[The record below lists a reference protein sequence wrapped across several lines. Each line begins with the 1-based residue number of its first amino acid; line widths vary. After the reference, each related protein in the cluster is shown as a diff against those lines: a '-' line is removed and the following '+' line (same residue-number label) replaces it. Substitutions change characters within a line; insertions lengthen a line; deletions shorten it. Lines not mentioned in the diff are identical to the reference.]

1 MDLNFK
7 EFGAGEPLVILH
19 GLFGTLD
26 NWQTI
31 ARQLADDFTVYI
43 VDLPNHGRSPH
54 TKGEF
59 DYSEMSDAV
68 AEFLTKNWIHE
79 TRLIG
84 HSMGGKLAMQ
94 LALNQPDLIKKLAVI
109 DIAPKKYS
117 GGHGNIF
124 KALFALNLKTLTD
137 RKEAEQFLTEHL
149 PEEGAGTIQFLLK
162 NLSRRA
168 ETSHEPTSDVQNP
181 KYTEGGGFE
190 WKMNLDVLWA
200 NYPRILD
207 KLEGDTPFRKPTL
220 FVRGG
225 TSNYVKNADFDVISK
240 LFPNSAIETIEDAG
254 HWVHAEKPKEL
265 LAVLKNF
272 MI

>member
-1 MDLNFK
+1 MNLNFK

-94 LALNQPDLIKKLAVI
+94 LALHQPDLIKKLAVI
-109 DIAPKKYS
+109 DIAPKQYQ

-124 KALFALNLKTLTD
+124 KALFALDLTTLND
-137 RKEAEQFLTEHL
+137 RKEAEKFLTEHL

-162 NLSRRA
+162 NLSRLA
-168 ETSHEPTSDVQNP
+168 D
-181 KYTEGGGFE
+181 TEGGGFE
-190 WKMNLDVLWA
+190 WKMNLDVLYA

-207 KLEGDTPFRKPTL
+207 KLEGDTPFIKPTL
-220 FVRGG
+220 FIRGG
-225 TSNYVKNADFDVISK
+225 NSNYIKDSDFDLISK
-240 LFPNSAIETIEDAG
+240 LFPNSAIQTIEGAG

-265 LAVLKNF
+265 LNVLKKF

>member
-1 MDLNFK
+1 MDLNYK
-7 EFGAGEPLVILH
+7 EFGTGEPLVILH

-31 ARQLADDFTVYI
+31 ARQLSDEFTVYI

-94 LALNQPDLIKKLAVI
+94 LAFQQPDLIKKLAVI
-109 DIAPKKYS
+109 DIAPKQYT

-124 KALFALNLKTLTD
+124 RALFALDLETLTD

-162 NLSRRA
+162 NLSRR
-168 ETSHEPTSDVQNP
+168 SD
-181 KYTEGGGFE
+181 TEGGGFE
-190 WKMNLDVLWA
+190 WKMNLNVLYA

-207 KLEGDTPFRKPTL
+207 KLEGDMPFRKPTL
-220 FVRGG
+220 FIRGSE
-225 TSNYVKNADFDVISK
+225 SNYIKDSDFELIST
-240 LFPNSAIETIEDAG
+240 LFPRSAIETIEGAG

-265 LAVLKNF
+265 LEVLRKF

>member
-7 EFGAGEPLVILH
+7 EFGTGEPLVILH

-31 ARQLADDFTVYI
+31 ARQLAEDFTVYI

-124 KALFALNLKTLTD
+124 RALFALDLNTLTD
-137 RKEAEQFLTEHL
+137 RKEAEQFLTQRL

-162 NLSRRA
+162 NLSRR
-168 ETSHEPTSDVQNP
+168 SD
-181 KYTEGGGFE
+181 TEGGGFE
-190 WKMNLDVLWA
+190 WKMNLDVLYA

-207 KLEGDTPFRKPTL
+207 QLEGDIPFRKSTL

-225 TSNYVKNADFDVISK
+225 TSDYIKNSDFDVISK
-240 LFPNSAIETIEDAG
+240 LFPNSAIQTIEDAG

-265 LAVLKNF
+265 LEALKKF

>member
-31 ARQLADDFTVYI
+31 ARQLAEDFTVYI

-59 DYSEMSDAV
+59 DYSEMSDAL

-94 LALNQPDLIKKLAVI
+94 LALNQPDLIKKLAII

-124 KALFALNLKTLTD
+124 KALFALDLKTLTD

-168 ETSHEPTSDVQNP
+168 EN
-181 KYTEGGGFE
+181 EGGGFE
-190 WKMNLDVLWA
+190 WKMNLNLLFA

-207 KLEGDTPFRKPTL
+207 ELEGNTPCRKPTL
-220 FVRGG
+220 FIRGG
-225 TSNYVKNADFDVISK
+225 NSNYIKDSDFDLISK
-240 LFPNSAIETIEDAG
+240 LFPNSAILTIEGAG

-265 LAVLKNF
+265 LQALKNF

>member
-31 ARQLADDFTVYI
+31 AKQLSDNFTVYI

-68 AEFLTKNWIHE
+68 GEFLTKNWIHE

-94 LALNQPDLIKKLAVI
+94 LALSQPDLVKKLAVI
-109 DIAPKKYS
+109 DIAPKQYR
-117 GGHGNIF
+117 GGHEAIF
-124 KALFALNLKTLTD
+124 KTLFALNLDTLKD

-162 NLSRRA
+162 NLSRRT
-168 ETSHEPTSDVQNP
+168 EN
-181 KYTEGGGFE
+181 EGGGFE

-207 KLEGDTPFRKPTL
+207 KLEGDVPFRKSTL

-225 TSNYVKNADFDVISK
+225 ASNYIKDTDFDAIFK
-240 LFPNSAIETIEDAG
+240 LFPNYTIQTIDDAG

-265 LAVLKNF
+265 LEVLKNF
-272 MI
+272 MV

>member
-31 ARQLADDFTVYI
+31 ARQLAEDFTVYI

-59 DYSEMSDAV
+59 DYSEMSDAL

-94 LALNQPDLIKKLAVI
+94 LALNQPDLIKKLAII

-124 KALFALNLKTLTD
+124 KALFALDLKTLTD

-168 ETSHEPTSDVQNP
+168 EN
-181 KYTEGGGFE
+181 EGGGFE
-190 WKMNLDVLWA
+190 WKMNLNLLFA

-207 KLEGDTPFRKPTL
+207 ELEGNTPCRKPTL
-220 FVRGG
+220 FIRGG
-225 TSNYVKNADFDVISK
+225 NSNYIKDSDFDLISK
-240 LFPNSAIETIEDAG
+240 LFPNSAIQTIEGAG

-265 LAVLKNF
+265 LQALKNF

>member
-7 EFGAGEPLVILH
+7 EFGSGEPLVILH

-31 ARQLADDFTVYI
+31 ARQLADNFTVYI

-94 LALNQPDLIKKLAVI
+94 LALQQPDLIKKLAVI
-109 DIAPKKYS
+109 DIAPKKYA
-117 GGHGNIF
+117 GGHGDIF
-124 KALFALNLKTLTD
+124 KAMFALDLTTLTD

-168 ETSHEPTSDVQNP
+168 D
-181 KYTEGGGFE
+181 TEGGGFE

-207 KLEGDTPFRKPTL
+207 KLEGDIPFRKSTL
-220 FVRGG
+220 FIRGSE
-225 TSNYVKNADFDVISK
+225 SNYIKDTDFDLISK
-240 LFPNSAIETIEDAG
+240 LFPNSAIQTIEGAG
-254 HWVHAEKPKEL
+254 HWVHAEKPIEL
-265 LAVLKNF
+265 LSALKNF

>member
-7 EFGAGEPLVILH
+7 EFGSGEPLVILH

-31 ARQLADDFTVYI
+31 ARQLSEDFTVYI

-94 LALNQPDLIKKLAVI
+94 LALHQPDLIKKLAVI

-117 GGHGNIF
+117 GGHEAIF
-124 KALFALNLKTLTD
+124 KALFTLDLDNLSD
-137 RKEAEQFLTEHL
+137 RKEAEHFLIEKL

-168 ETSHEPTSDVQNP
+168 DH
-181 KYTEGGGFE
+181 EGGGFE
-190 WKMNLDVLWA
+190 WKMNLNVLWA

-207 KLEGDTPFRKPTL
+207 KLEGDVPFRKPTL
-220 FVRGG
+220 FIRGG
-225 TSNYVKNADFDVISK
+225 NSNYIKDVDFPNILQ
-240 LFPNSAIETIEDAG
+240 LFPNSTIQTIDNAG

-265 LAVLKNF
+265 LEALKNF
-272 MI
+272 MV

>member
-7 EFGAGEPLVILH
+7 EFGSGEPLVILH

-31 ARQLADDFTVYI
+31 ARQLSENFTVYI

-94 LALNQPDLIKKLAVI
+94 LALQQPDLIKKLAVI

-117 GGHGNIF
+117 GGHEAIF
-124 KALFALNLKTLTD
+124 KALFALDLDKLSD
-137 RKEAEQFLTEHL
+137 RKEAEHFLIEKL
-149 PEEGAGTIQFLLK
+149 PEESAGTIQFLLK

-168 ETSHEPTSDVQNP
+168 DH
-181 KYTEGGGFE
+181 EGGGFE

-207 KLEGDTPFRKPTL
+207 KLEGDVPFRKSTL

-225 TSNYVKNADFDVISK
+225 NSNYIKDADFPIISQ
-240 LFPNSAIETIEDAG
+240 LFPNSTIQTIDNAG

-265 LAVLKNF
+265 LETLKNF
-272 MI
+272 MV

>member
-26 NWQTI
+26 NWQTL
-31 ARQLADDFTVYI
+31 ARQLADNFTVYI

-79 TRLIG
+79 CHLIG

-94 LALNQPDLIKKLAVI
+94 LALQQPDLIKKLAVI
-109 DIAPKKYS
+109 DIAPKQYR
-117 GGHGNIF
+117 GGHEAIF
-124 KALFALNLKTLTD
+124 RTLLALDLDTLTD
-137 RKEAEQFLTEHL
+137 RKEAEAYLTENLH
-149 PEEGAGTIQFLLK
+149 EEGAGTIQFLLK
-162 NLSRRA
+162 NLSRR
-168 ETSHEPTSDVQNP
+168 SD
-181 KYTEGGGFE
+181 TEGGGFE
-190 WKMNLDVLWA
+190 WKMNLSVLWA

-207 KLEGDTPFRKPTL
+207 KLEGNTPFTKPTL

-225 TSNYVKNADFDVISK
+225 ASNYIKDSDFDMILQ
-240 LFPNSAIETIEDAG
+240 LFPNSNIQTIEGAG
-254 HWVHAEKPKEL
+254 HWVHADKPREL
-265 LAVLKNF
+265 LEVLKRF
-272 MI
+272 MV

>member
-31 ARQLADDFTVYI
+31 AKQLSDNFTVYI

-94 LALNQPDLIKKLAVI
+94 LALNQPDLVKKLAVI
-109 DIAPKKYS
+109 DIAPKQYR
-117 GGHGNIF
+117 GGHEAIF
-124 KALFALNLKTLTD
+124 KTLFALDLNALKD

-168 ETSHEPTSDVQNP
+168 EN
-181 KYTEGGGFE
+181 EGGGFE
-190 WKMNLDVLWA
+190 WKMNLDLLWA

-207 KLEGDTPFRKPTL
+207 KLEGDVPFRKPTL

-225 TSNYVKNADFDVISK
+225 ASNYIKDTDFDVISK
-240 LFPNSAIETIEDAG
+240 LFPNYTIQTIEDAG

-265 LAVLKNF
+265 LTVLKDF

>member
-26 NWQTI
+26 NWQTL
-31 ARQLADDFTVYI
+31 ARQLADNFTVYI

-79 TRLIG
+79 CLMIG

-94 LALNQPDLIKKLAVI
+94 LALQQPDLIKKLAVI
-109 DIAPKKYS
+109 DIAPKQYR
-117 GGHGNIF
+117 GGHEAIF
-124 KALFALNLKTLTD
+124 RTLLALDLDTLTD
-137 RKEAEQFLTEHL
+137 RKEAEAYLTEHL
-149 PEEGAGTIQFLLK
+149 HEEGAGTIQFLLK

-168 ETSHEPTSDVQNP
+168 ESKNSSNSPTSDIPNP
-181 KYTEGGGFE
+181 TSNGFE
-190 WKMNLDVLWA
+190 WKMNLSVLWA

-207 KLEGDTPFRKPTL
+207 KLEGNTPFMKPTL

-225 TSNYVKNADFDVISK
+225 ASNYIKDSDFDVISQ
-240 LFPNSAIETIEDAG
+240 LFPRSVIQTIEGAG
-254 HWVHAEKPKEL
+254 HWVHADKPREL
-265 LAVLKNF
+265 LEVLKRF

>member
-7 EFGAGEPLVILH
+7 EFGTGEPLVILH

-31 ARQLADDFTVYI
+31 ARQLSDEFTVYI

-94 LALNQPDLIKKLAVI
+94 LALHQPDLIKRLAVI
-109 DIAPKKYS
+109 DIAPKQYT

-124 KALFALNLKTLTD
+124 KALFALDLDTLTD

-162 NLSRRA
+162 NLSRR
-168 ETSHEPTSDVQNP
+168 SDA
-181 KYTEGGGFE
+181 EGGGFE
-190 WKMNLDVLWA
+190 WKMNLDVLYA

-220 FVRGG
+220 FIRGG
-225 TSNYVKNADFDVISK
+225 ESNYIRHSDFDIIAA
-240 LFPNSAIETIEDAG
+240 LFPNSAVQTIEGAG
-254 HWVHAEKPKEL
+254 HWVHAEKPTEL
-265 LAVLKNF
+265 LAALRQF
-272 MI
+272 MIG

>member
-31 ARQLADDFTVYI
+31 ARQLAEDFTVYI

-59 DYSEMSDAV
+59 DYSEMSDAL

-94 LALNQPDLIKKLAVI
+94 LALNQPDLIKRLAII

-124 KALFALNLKTLTD
+124 KALFALDLKTLTD

-168 ETSHEPTSDVQNP
+168 EN
-181 KYTEGGGFE
+181 EGGGFE
-190 WKMNLDVLWA
+190 WKMNLDLLFA

-207 KLEGDTPFRKPTL
+207 ELEGNTPFRKPTL
-220 FVRGG
+220 FIRGG
-225 TSNYVKNADFDVISK
+225 NSNYIKDSDFDLISK
-240 LFPNSAIETIEDAG
+240 LFPNSAIQTIEGAG

-265 LAVLKNF
+265 LEALKKF

>member
-7 EFGAGEPLVILH
+7 EFGTGEPLVILH

-31 ARQLADDFTVYI
+31 ARQLSDEFTVYI

-94 LALNQPDLIKKLAVI
+94 LALQQPDLIKKLAVI
-109 DIAPKKYS
+109 DIAPKQYT

-124 KALFALNLKTLTD
+124 KALFALDLETLTD
-137 RKEAEQFLTEHL
+137 RKEAEQFLTEQL

-168 ETSHEPTSDVQNP
+168 D
-181 KYTEGGGFE
+181 TEGGGFE
-190 WKMNLDVLWA
+190 WKMNLDVLYA

-207 KLEGDTPFRKPTL
+207 KLEGDMPFRKPTL
-220 FVRGG
+220 FIRGG
-225 TSNYVKNADFDVISK
+225 ESDYIRDTDFETIST
-240 LFPNSAIETIEDAG
+240 LFPRSAVETIDGAG

-265 LAVLKNF
+265 LAVLRKF

>member
-7 EFGAGEPLVILH
+7 EFGTGEPLVILH

-31 ARQLADDFTVYI
+31 ARQLAEDFTVYI

-124 KALFALNLKTLTD
+124 KALFALDLNTLSD

-168 ETSHEPTSDVQNP
+168 EN
-181 KYTEGGGFE
+181 EGGGFE

-207 KLEGDTPFRKPTL
+207 KLEGDTPFRKSTL
-220 FVRGG
+220 FIRGG
-225 TSNYVKNADFDVISK
+225 NSNYIKDSDFDVISK
-240 LFPNSAIETIEDAG
+240 LFPNSAIQTIEEAG

-265 LAVLKNF
+265 LEALKKF

>member
-1 MDLNFK
+1 MNLNFK

-31 ARQLADDFTVYI
+31 ARQLAEDFTVYI

-94 LALNQPDLIKKLAVI
+94 LALHQPDLIKKLAVI

-124 KALFALNLKTLTD
+124 KALFALDLTTLND
-137 RKEAEQFLTEHL
+137 RKEAEKFLTEHL

-162 NLSRRA
+162 NLSRLA
-168 ETSHEPTSDVQNP
+168 D
-181 KYTEGGGFE
+181 TEGGGFE
-190 WKMNLDVLWA
+190 WKMNLDVLYA

-207 KLEGDTPFRKPTL
+207 KLEGDTPFMKPTL
-220 FVRGG
+220 FIRGG
-225 TSNYVKNADFDVISK
+225 NSNYIKDSDFDLILK
-240 LFPNSAIETIEDAG
+240 LFPNSAIQTIEGAG

-265 LAVLKNF
+265 LSALKKF

>member
-7 EFGAGEPLVILH
+7 EFGTGEPLVILH

-31 ARQLADDFTVYI
+31 ARQLAEDFTVYI

-109 DIAPKKYS
+109 DIAPKKYT

-124 KALFALNLKTLTD
+124 KALFALDLNTLAD

-168 ETSHEPTSDVQNP
+168 EG
-181 KYTEGGGFE
+181 EGGGFE
-190 WKMNLDVLWA
+190 WKMNLDVLFA

-207 KLEGDTPFRKPTL
+207 KLEGETPFRKPTL

-225 TSNYVKNADFDVISK
+225 NSNYIKDSDFDLISK
-240 LFPNSAIETIEDAG
+240 LFPNSAIQTIEDAG

-265 LAVLKNF
+265 LEVLKKF